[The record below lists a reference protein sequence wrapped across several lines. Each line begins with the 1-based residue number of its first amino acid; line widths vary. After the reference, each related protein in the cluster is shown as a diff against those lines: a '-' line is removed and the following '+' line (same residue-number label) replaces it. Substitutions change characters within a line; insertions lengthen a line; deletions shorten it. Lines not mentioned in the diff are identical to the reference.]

1 VCGWP
6 THVVP
11 SCPAGSAAPSAT
23 LQAQLDEQAGEI
35 ARLKHELEERRTTC
49 EVLQRQVAT
58 NQVRTLWPLTHPG
71 PSHTPYPIPAPTLC
85 AVHCRHGYPAAAVLH
100 R

>member
-1 VCGWP
+1 M
-6 THVVP
+6 VP
-11 SCPAGSAAPSAT
+11 ARPAGSAAPSAT

-58 NQVRTLWPLTHPG
+58 NQVRTPALTPR
-71 PSHTPYPIPAPTLC
+71 PQP
-85 AVHCRHGYPAAAVLH
+85 
-100 R
+100 